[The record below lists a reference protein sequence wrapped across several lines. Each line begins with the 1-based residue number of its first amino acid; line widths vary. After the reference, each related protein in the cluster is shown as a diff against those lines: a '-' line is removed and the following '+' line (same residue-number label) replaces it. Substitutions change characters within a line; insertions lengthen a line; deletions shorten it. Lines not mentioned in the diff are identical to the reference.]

1 MIEFCYYYKLIRDT
15 IDWDSKSIKLYLN
28 KNTNII
34 NQYNDVILKLKYDL
48 DLDDYVR
55 SNSNIFLFRFS
66 KNSKFINFATVIL
79 NTYPNSDFIT
89 RFHLSL

>member
-34 NQYNDVILKLKYDL
+34 NQYNDVILELKYDL

-55 SNSNIFLFRFS
+55 SNFNNFSFRFS
-66 KNSKFINFATVIL
+66 KNSKFINSVTVIL
-79 NTYPNSDFIT
+79 NTYP
-89 RFHLSL
+89 